1 MPHVSILCLV
11 DSWPKLW
18 PTLCAVVQSKEPLAP
33 ALCQVYQKRN
43 GFEAKMLPVA
53 LESDENLLLKV
64 ESVARLPI
72 SNQKLM

>member
-11 DSWPKLW
+11 YSWPKLW

-33 ALCQVYQKRN
+33 VLCQVYQKRN

-64 ESVARLPI
+64 EPIASLPM
-72 SNQKLM
+72 SKRKLT

>member
-1 MPHVSILCLV
+1 MADCVCSG
-11 DSWPKLW
+11 S
-18 PTLCAVVQSKEPLAP
+18 VQGAR
-33 ALCQVYQKRN
+33 AYRKRN
-43 GFEAKMLPVA
+43 GFESRVLPVA